1 MRSSLRHNSA
11 MSRRHDTRNYLTLN
25 IYLFKIKDRRT
36 RGPLR
41 LSEVHKNT
49 QIYTIRKRTERLK
62 TNKNQIKHKKN
73 KAAFSPNWKIRKL
86 F

>member
-1 MRSSLRHNSA
+1 

-62 TNKNQIKHKKN
+62 TNKNQIKHKKTQ
-73 KAAFSPNWKIRKL
+73 SSIQSKL
-86 F
+86 KNTKTILVLNVQLKL